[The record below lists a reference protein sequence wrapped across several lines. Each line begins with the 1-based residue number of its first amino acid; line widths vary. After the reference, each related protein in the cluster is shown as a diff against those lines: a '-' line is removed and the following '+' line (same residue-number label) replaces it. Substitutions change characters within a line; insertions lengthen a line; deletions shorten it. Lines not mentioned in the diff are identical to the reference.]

1 MLPARGE
8 VIPSAGQPGHGIR
21 PAVQLFLTRES
32 SMTQEKNDY
41 ARGIGT
47 LTRLV
52 GEKQA
57 EAIIARFRLL
67 SPAFENEA
75 ISVVFGRTWSRE
87 AIDPRTRSLCSVGIL
102 AALGRHGAL
111 RIVFGIA
118 LENGASVE
126 EITEA
131 LLQVAIYAGYPA
143 ALDAL
148 PVLAAV
154 LEGSGREPM
163 VAGS

>member
-1 MLPARGE
+1 
-8 VIPSAGQPGHGIR
+8 
-21 PAVQLFLTRES
+21 
-32 SMTQEKNDY
+32 MTKPDDY
-41 ARGIGT
+41 AKGIET
-47 LTRLV
+47 LVELIGR
-52 GEKQA
+52 EPA
-57 EAIIARFRLL
+57 EAVIARFKAL

-75 ISVVFGRTWSRE
+75 ISVVFGRTWSRA
-87 AIDPRTRSLCSVGIL
+87 AIDPKTRALCSVGIL
-102 AALGRHGAL
+102 AALGRLGAL

-118 LENGASVE
+118 LENGATVE

-154 LEGSGREPM
+154 LEERNKGPH
-163 VAGS
+163 

>member
-1 MLPARGE
+1 MNDYTKGMETLTQLLG
-8 VIPSAGQPGHGIR
+8 AGQ
-21 PAVQLFLTRES
+21 A
-32 SMTQEKNDY
+32 EK
-41 ARGIGT
+41 
-47 LTRLV
+47 V
-52 GEKQA
+52 V
-57 EAIIARFRLL
+57 ARFREL

-87 AIDPRTRSLCSVGIL
+87 AITPKTRSLCSIGIL

-111 RIVFGIA
+111 RIVIGIA
-118 LENGASVE
+118 LSNGATIE

-148 PVLAAV
+148 PILKAV
-154 LEGSGREPM
+154 LEEKGIAMDATRN
-163 VAGS
+163 AKD